1 MIYGMS
7 FSFCTNP
14 QANHSQSSQTMLD
27 TAEEMFPV
35 IIESKIIEY
44 FKGLPQFFFR

>member
-27 TAEEMFPV
+27 TAEEMLPV
-35 IIESKIIEY
+35 IIEKQNNRT
-44 FKGLPQFFFR
+44 L